1 MKNNDLL
8 VEILRDTIISTV
20 RRDGLDLTAR
30 QLAVLLVCCL
40 DDAPHT
46 VRGLAQRLTVAKP
59 AITRATDR
67 LEEFGLA
74 KRQSDPRDRRSVL
87 LVATPLGR
95 DFVRELGA
103 MMKTAAER
111 VAPSLGKQR
120 VAVG

>member
-95 DFVRELGA
+95 DFVRELGV
-103 MMKTAAER
+103 MMKAAAER
-111 VAPSLGKQR
+111 VAPSSAKQR
-120 VAVG
+120 AAAG